1 MNELS
6 RQDVLNSLTQEHNT
20 LMDFLSSLSED
31 EWRGLVRND
40 GWSIH
45 DIAAH
50 IADVYLTTVRL
61 SGAAPRVPKAAAG
74 MTLPMMPDGRVNV
87 ERLNMLRYQA
97 NRELPHEVIVQRLI
111 EACQALLDT
120 IKVMEQ
126 DRLEGPGPYGP
137 PYTMLTWFNAM
148 VLHVREHRLQMKR
161 IYSTSRP

>member
-6 RQDVLNSLTQEHNT
+6 RQDVLNSLTKEHNA
-20 LMDFLSSLSED
+20 LIDFLLRLSDE
-31 EWRGLVRND
+31 EWRGLLRND
-40 GWSIH
+40 DWSMH

-50 IADVYLTTVRL
+50 TADVYLTHVRL

-74 MTLPMMPDGRVNV
+74 MTLPMMPDGRVNI

-97 NRELPHEVIVQRLI
+97 NRELSRDIIMQRLH
-111 EACQALLDT
+111 EAHGALVDT
-120 IKVMEQ
+120 INALDK
-126 DRLEGPGPYGP
+126 DRLDGPGPYGP

-161 IYSTSRP
+161 IYTAST